1 MDEKE
6 NNVDLFKLDI
16 ERDKSNNRSMWNI
29 GGVYLARV
37 EADFELAKARSK
49 IRLLPLPNN
58 PLLYSTLTGYSLYIL
73 AINACIFIKF

>member
-16 ERDKSNNRSMWNI
+16 KRDKSNNRSMWNI
-29 GGVYLARV
+29 GGVYLAWV

-49 IRLLPLPNN
+49 IRLLPLPNK
-58 PLLYSTLTGYSLYIL
+58 PLLYSTLTGYSIYLV
-73 AINACIFIKF
+73 